1 VARGAGVE
9 GDWQCVRGLVVVV
22 VLSSLGVA
30 GVGGGVTFASILVL
44 SALNWPVGLAGV
56 LISVEPLI
64 DMGRTA
70 LNVNDSILAGTGTAK
85 LTKQLDENQFK
96 SNHYDE
102 LASEH

>member
-1 VARGAGVE
+1 A
-9 GDWQCVRGLVVVV
+9 
-22 VLSSLGVA
+22 
-30 GVGGGVTFASILVL
+30 TFASILVL
-44 SALNWPVGLAGV
+44 SALNLPVGLAGV